1 MAAYISF
8 QPSDFFN
15 TTLYTG
21 NGTAIGSGGL
31 AVTGV
36 GFQPDFTWIKNRD
49 TTDNYILTDAVR
61 GATNYVNCDRTN
73 IQATNAESLTTWGAD
88 GFTLGNHAAVNTS
101 AEAYVSWNWKA
112 GTTTGLSGGTIT
124 PTAYSI
130 NTTSGFGIYQYDG
143 NSTSGAT
150 IAHGLGAVPQLV
162 IVKCLDAAENWATGQ
177 VGFAFT
183 QWMPLDTSGTP
194 TTTAVTWNDTAPT
207 STLITLGDN
216 ALVNTHTTLGY
227 IMYAFAEKR
236 GFSKFGVYT
245 GNNNV
250 EGPMIYTGFRPA
262 WVLFKRIDSSE
273 NWSLY
278 DNKRG
283 PRNVISLGL
292 RPNLDL
298 AESSYGGANAVDFLS
313 NGFKI
318 REGGTNIN
326 NGTYIYSAFAE
337 YPLVSSN
344 SKSGVAR

>member
-15 TTLYTG
+15 TLLYTG
-21 NGTAIGSGGL
+21 TGSSNAL
-31 AVTGV
+31 TGV
-36 GFQPDFTWIKNRD
+36 GFQPDLNWVKSRD
-49 TTDNYILTDAVR
+49 DAYNFVLTDSVR
-61 GATNYVNCDRTN
+61 GATETIFPNATTAQQT
-73 IQATNAESLTTWGAD
+73 QAQGTTAFGAD
-88 GFTLGNHAAVNTS
+88 GFTVGTDNNWNQSGHD
-101 AEAYVSWNWKA
+101 YVSWNWKG
-112 GTTTGLSGGTIT
+112 GTTSVPSGGTIT
-124 PTAYSI
+124 PSACSFSA
-130 NTTSGFGIYQYDG
+130 TSGFGIYQYDG

-150 IAHGLGAVPQLV
+150 IAHGLGAAPQLV